1 MENRRTEPTLDELLS
16 DTITRLLMWRDGVEA
31 EAVRCLLRKNPF
43 GAAAS
48 TVEDGRLRVRG

>member
-31 EAVRCLLRKNPF
+31 EAVRCLLRKI
-43 GAAAS
+43 
-48 TVEDGRLRVRG
+48 RLARRQAP